1 MKETFSLSPLVL
13 AISACLMAGCGG
25 GGGGSSAGTDPAPAP
40 TPEPSQDSTTVSM
53 PVQVIDGYFSDIEV
67 CIVKENDPALG
78 CDETFGTVKTNAEG
92 KAVFT
97 GDEEKFKQLAERGHV
112 RFKAVAKKGAA
123 DIIRGEQ
130 TDLDNDATLLS
141 TRYLTADDIEGL
153 KGEQKAGSEYK
164 ITPFTTLVEKHLR
177 NADGTLP
184 EEGSYTE
191 TLGTVA
197 DLLGLDPS
205 ILSTD
210 YNAEGTESADADRAL
225 AAGEIIVA
233 SNLLPNNAAAYK
245 DSMDDEQKEANLQE
259 QMSAVKE
266 NVDKVIEA
274 SGSDSGKIADAIM
287 NRKDTLRNSFVS
299 LSTGLADEWRC
310 GTTEANEVW
319 CWGNNTWNNL
329 GNPEF
334 SAKVKAAG
342 KYTPRV
348 ADDEVKRD
356 EDLMGNWTAEPVHV
370 LIKNPDYKS
379 ESDPEYIPLKGVSKV
394 AAGNIFACA
403 LTVDREV
410 WCWGGNYHGQLG
422 LGSDKYTMEYE
433 TVPYASKVVSGQQD
447 TASGYLGNVVDLSA
461 GQNNICAL
469 TADGDVY
476 CWGDNTAYELG
487 APFEDDRVHPL
498 ETYTNHNGDDITQ
511 YLWVVPYPVK
521 VPAPDGTKFTA
532 MTKGGLWTH
541 CAITDPTENEHNLWC
556 WGDDTRG
563 MVSGNNRQYRE
574 EIQKNWED
582 KIHYDTGNGNPE
594 YYSAD
599 VSWNW
604 HYRAKNGGDWWPMFG
619 QPVTNVKTYS
629 MPTEVDHVL
638 RYKPIDGKVSIYLRA
653 DGVSASEL
661 ENYSICARFGKTQC
675 TDTFPSKT
683 EDGLALFTLDIPDEE
698 KVFGFWLKN
707 DTNDTIVPY
716 VIADA
721 STEPIEVT
729 WNATDKAYSY
739 GQGNFYDP
747 VYEDKVYADM
757 KRVSSLDITEFDSIL
772 IFSSLTDGKATS
784 VKGIYT
790 DTNKYDA
797 NLYDVMKEL
806 PEDGD
811 QVAKVAT
818 GPEAQLSF
826 VLTEQGRIYA
836 FESRDSYA
844 MTGNGHIGNKQT
856 ENGKETWV
864 NTWGVEPLVL
874 SDKHYQVKD
883 LSVNKRSVCAFATD
897 SEAEDPTA
905 RDLWCWGSST
915 FGQLGFDNNDNDFAF
930 TDTSYAWDG
939 GSNEYFDAPNRI
951 EKSPKKIDFGF

>member
-1 MKETFSLSPLVL
+1 M
-13 AISACLMAGCGG
+13 
-25 GGGGSSAGTDPAPAP
+25 
-40 TPEPSQDSTTVSM
+40 
-53 PVQVIDGYFSDIEV
+53 
-67 CIVKENDPALG
+67 
-78 CDETFGTVKTNAEG
+78 
-92 KAVFT
+92 
-97 GDEEKFKQLAERGHV
+97 
-112 RFKAVAKKGAA
+112 
-123 DIIRGEQ
+123 
-130 TDLDNDATLLS
+130 
-141 TRYLTADDIEGL
+141 
-153 KGEQKAGSEYK
+153 
-164 ITPFTTLVEKHLR
+164 
-177 NADGTLP
+177 
-184 EEGSYTE
+184 
-191 TLGTVA
+191 A

-245 DSMDDEQKEANLQE
+245 DSMDDEQKESNLQE
-259 QMSAVKE
+259 QMSVVKE
-266 NVDKVIEA
+266 NVDKVMEA

-348 ADDEVKRD
+348 ANDEVKRD

-433 TVPYASKVVSGQQD
+433 TVPYASRVVSGQQD

-619 QPVTNVKTYS
+619 QPVTNVK
-629 MPTEVDHVL
+629 
-638 RYKPIDGKVSIYLRA
+638 
-653 DGVSASEL
+653 
-661 ENYSICARFGKTQC
+661 
-675 TDTFPSKT
+675 
-683 EDGLALFTLDIPDEE
+683 
-698 KVFGFWLKN
+698 
-707 DTNDTIVPY
+707 
-716 VIADA
+716 
-721 STEPIEVT
+721 
-729 WNATDKAYSY
+729 AYSY
-739 GQGNFYDP
+739 GQGNF
-747 VYEDKVYADM
+747 EHEVYADM

-790 DTNKYDA
+790 DTNNYDA

-874 SDKHYQVKD
+874 SDKRYQVKD

-905 RDLWCWGSST
+905 KDLWCWGSST
-915 FGQLGFDNNDNDFAF
+915 FGQLGFDNNDNDFSY
-930 TDTSYAWDG
+930 TDTSYAWHG

-951 EKSPKKIDFGF
+951 EKYPKKIDFGF

>member
-25 GGGGSSAGTDPAPAP
+25 GGGGGSSAGTDPAPAP
-40 TPEPSQDSTTVSM
+40 EPSQNSTAVSM

-141 TRYLTADDIEGL
+141 TRYLSADDIDGL

-245 DSMDDEQKEANLQE
+245 DSMDDEQKESNLQE
-259 QMSAVKE
+259 QMSVVKE
-266 NVDKVIEA
+266 NVDKVMEA

-348 ADDEVKRD
+348 ANDEVKRD

-433 TVPYASKVVSGQQD
+433 TVPYASRVVSGQQD

-619 QPVTNVKTYS
+619 QPVTNVK
-629 MPTEVDHVL
+629 
-638 RYKPIDGKVSIYLRA
+638 
-653 DGVSASEL
+653 
-661 ENYSICARFGKTQC
+661 
-675 TDTFPSKT
+675 
-683 EDGLALFTLDIPDEE
+683 
-698 KVFGFWLKN
+698 
-707 DTNDTIVPY
+707 
-716 VIADA
+716 
-721 STEPIEVT
+721 
-729 WNATDKAYSY
+729 AYSY
-739 GQGNFYDP
+739 GQGNF
-747 VYEDKVYADM
+747 EHEVYADM

-790 DTNKYDA
+790 DDNNYDA
-797 NLYDVMKEL
+797 NLYDVMEEL

-874 SDKHYQVKD
+874 SDKRYQVKD

-905 RDLWCWGSST
+905 KDLWCWGSST
-915 FGQLGFDNNDNDFAF
+915 FGQLGFDNNDNDFSY
-930 TDTSYAWDG
+930 TDTSYAWHG

-951 EKSPKKIDFGF
+951 EKYPKKIDFGF

>member
-25 GGGGSSAGTDPAPAP
+25 GGGGGSSAGTDPAPAP
-40 TPEPSQDSTTVSM
+40 EPSQNSTAVSM

-141 TRYLTADDIEGL
+141 TRYLSADDIDGL

-245 DSMDDEQKEANLQE
+245 DSMDDEQKESNLQE
-259 QMSAVKE
+259 QMSVVKE
-266 NVDKVIEA
+266 NVDKVMEA

-348 ADDEVKRD
+348 ANDEVKRD

-433 TVPYASKVVSGQQD
+433 TVPYASRVVSGQQD

-619 QPVTNVKTYS
+619 QPVTNVK
-629 MPTEVDHVL
+629 
-638 RYKPIDGKVSIYLRA
+638 
-653 DGVSASEL
+653 
-661 ENYSICARFGKTQC
+661 
-675 TDTFPSKT
+675 
-683 EDGLALFTLDIPDEE
+683 
-698 KVFGFWLKN
+698 
-707 DTNDTIVPY
+707 
-716 VIADA
+716 
-721 STEPIEVT
+721 
-729 WNATDKAYSY
+729 AYSY
-739 GQGNFYDP
+739 RQGNFEHD
-747 VYEDKVYADM
+747 ADM

-790 DTNKYDA
+790 DDNNYDA
-797 NLYDVMKEL
+797 NLYDVMEEL

-818 GPEAQLSF
+818 SPEAQLSF

-874 SDKHYQVKD
+874 SDKRYQVKD

-905 RDLWCWGSST
+905 KDLWCWGSST
-915 FGQLGFDNNDNDFAF
+915 FGQLGFDNNDNDFSY
-930 TDTSYAWDG
+930 TDTSYAWHG

-951 EKSPKKIDFGF
+951 EKYPKKIDFGF

>member
-403 LTVDREV
+403 LTVDRVCGAGEA
-410 WCWGGNYHGQLG
+410 
-422 LGSDKYTMEYE
+422 T
-433 TVPYASKVVSGQQD
+433 T
-447 TASGYLGNVVDLSA
+447 TASSDSA
-461 GQNNICAL
+461 ATNIL
-469 TADGDVY
+469 
-476 CWGDNTAYELG
+476 WSMR
-487 APFEDDRVHPL
+487 PF
-498 ETYTNHNGDDITQ
+498 
-511 YLWVVPYPVK
+511 
-521 VPAPDGTKFTA
+521 
-532 MTKGGLWTH
+532 
-541 CAITDPTENEHNLWC
+541 PTP
-556 WGDDTRG
+556 R
-563 MVSGNNRQYRE
+563 
-574 EIQKNWED
+574 
-582 KIHYDTGNGNPE
+582 
-594 YYSAD
+594 
-599 VSWNW
+599 
-604 HYRAKNGGDWWPMFG
+604 
-619 QPVTNVKTYS
+619 
-629 MPTEVDHVL
+629 
-638 RYKPIDGKVSIYLRA
+638 
-653 DGVSASEL
+653 
-661 ENYSICARFGKTQC
+661 
-675 TDTFPSKT
+675 
-683 EDGLALFTLDIPDEE
+683 
-698 KVFGFWLKN
+698 
-707 DTNDTIVPY
+707 
-716 VIADA
+716 
-721 STEPIEVT
+721 
-729 WNATDKAYSY
+729 
-739 GQGNFYDP
+739 
-747 VYEDKVYADM
+747 
-757 KRVSSLDITEFDSIL
+757 
-772 IFSSLTDGKATS
+772 
-784 VKGIYT
+784 
-790 DTNKYDA
+790 
-797 NLYDVMKEL
+797 
-806 PEDGD
+806 
-811 QVAKVAT
+811 
-818 GPEAQLSF
+818 
-826 VLTEQGRIYA
+826 
-836 FESRDSYA
+836 
-844 MTGNGHIGNKQT
+844 
-856 ENGKETWV
+856 
-864 NTWGVEPLVL
+864 
-874 SDKHYQVKD
+874 
-883 LSVNKRSVCAFATD
+883 RS
-897 SEAEDPTA
+897 
-905 RDLWCWGSST
+905 
-915 FGQLGFDNNDNDFAF
+915 
-930 TDTSYAWDG
+930 
-939 GSNEYFDAPNRI
+939 
-951 EKSPKKIDFGF
+951 

>member
-1 MKETFSLSPLVL
+1 M
-13 AISACLMAGCGG
+13 
-25 GGGGSSAGTDPAPAP
+25 
-40 TPEPSQDSTTVSM
+40 
-53 PVQVIDGYFSDIEV
+53 
-67 CIVKENDPALG
+67 
-78 CDETFGTVKTNAEG
+78 
-92 KAVFT
+92 
-97 GDEEKFKQLAERGHV
+97 
-112 RFKAVAKKGAA
+112 
-123 DIIRGEQ
+123 
-130 TDLDNDATLLS
+130 
-141 TRYLTADDIEGL
+141 
-153 KGEQKAGSEYK
+153 
-164 ITPFTTLVEKHLR
+164 
-177 NADGTLP
+177 
-184 EEGSYTE
+184 
-191 TLGTVA
+191 A

-245 DSMDDEQKEANLQE
+245 DSMDDEQKESNLQE
-259 QMSAVKE
+259 QMSVVKE
-266 NVDKVIEA
+266 NVDKVMEA

-348 ADDEVKRD
+348 ANDEVKRD

-433 TVPYASKVVSGQQD
+433 TVPYASRVVSGQQD

-619 QPVTNVKTYS
+619 QPVTNVK
-629 MPTEVDHVL
+629 
-638 RYKPIDGKVSIYLRA
+638 
-653 DGVSASEL
+653 
-661 ENYSICARFGKTQC
+661 
-675 TDTFPSKT
+675 
-683 EDGLALFTLDIPDEE
+683 
-698 KVFGFWLKN
+698 
-707 DTNDTIVPY
+707 
-716 VIADA
+716 
-721 STEPIEVT
+721 
-729 WNATDKAYSY
+729 AYSY
-739 GQGNFYDP
+739 GQGNF
-747 VYEDKVYADM
+747 EHEVYADM

-790 DTNKYDA
+790 DDNNYDA
-797 NLYDVMKEL
+797 NLYDVMEEL

-874 SDKHYQVKD
+874 SDKRYQVKD

-905 RDLWCWGSST
+905 KDLWCWGSST
-915 FGQLGFDNNDNDFAF
+915 FGQLGFDNNDNDFSY
-930 TDTSYAWDG
+930 TDTSYAWHG

-951 EKSPKKIDFGF
+951 EKYPKKIDFGF

>member
-1 MKETFSLSPLVL
+1 MMKETFSLSPLVL

-40 TPEPSQDSTTVSM
+40 EPSQNSTAVSM

-348 ADDEVKRD
+348 ANDEVKRD

-619 QPVTNVKTYS
+619 QPVTNVK
-629 MPTEVDHVL
+629 
-638 RYKPIDGKVSIYLRA
+638 
-653 DGVSASEL
+653 
-661 ENYSICARFGKTQC
+661 
-675 TDTFPSKT
+675 
-683 EDGLALFTLDIPDEE
+683 
-698 KVFGFWLKN
+698 
-707 DTNDTIVPY
+707 
-716 VIADA
+716 
-721 STEPIEVT
+721 
-729 WNATDKAYSY
+729 AYSY
-739 GQGNFYDP
+739 GQGNF
-747 VYEDKVYADM
+747 EHEVYADM

-790 DTNKYDA
+790 DDNNYDA
-797 NLYDVMKEL
+797 NLYDVMEEL

-874 SDKHYQVKD
+874 SDKRYQVKD

-905 RDLWCWGSST
+905 KDLWCWGSST
-915 FGQLGFDNNDNDFAF
+915 FGQLGFDNNDNDFSY
-930 TDTSYAWDG
+930 TDTSYAWHG

-951 EKSPKKIDFGF
+951 EKYPKKIDFGF

>member
-25 GGGGSSAGTDPAPAP
+25 GGGGGSSAGTDPAPAP
-40 TPEPSQDSTTVSM
+40 EPSQNSTAVSM

-141 TRYLTADDIEGL
+141 TRYLSADDIDGL

-348 ADDEVKRD
+348 ANDEVKRD

-487 APFEDDRVHPL
+487 APFEDDRVNPL

-619 QPVTNVKTYS
+619 QPVTNVK
-629 MPTEVDHVL
+629 
-638 RYKPIDGKVSIYLRA
+638 
-653 DGVSASEL
+653 
-661 ENYSICARFGKTQC
+661 
-675 TDTFPSKT
+675 
-683 EDGLALFTLDIPDEE
+683 
-698 KVFGFWLKN
+698 
-707 DTNDTIVPY
+707 
-716 VIADA
+716 
-721 STEPIEVT
+721 
-729 WNATDKAYSY
+729 AYSY
-739 GQGNFYDP
+739 GQGNF
-747 VYEDKVYADM
+747 EHEVYADM

-790 DTNKYDA
+790 DDNNYDA
-797 NLYDVMKEL
+797 NLYDVMEEL

-874 SDKHYQVKD
+874 SDKRYQVKD

-905 RDLWCWGSST
+905 KDLWCWGSST
-915 FGQLGFDNNDNDFAF
+915 FGQLGFDNNDNDFSY
-930 TDTSYAWDG
+930 TDTSYAWHG

-951 EKSPKKIDFGF
+951 EKYPKKIDFGF

>member
-25 GGGGSSAGTDPAPAP
+25 GGGGGSSAGTDPAA
-40 TPEPSQDSTTVSM
+40 VSM

-141 TRYLTADDIEGL
+141 TRYLSADDIDGL

-619 QPVTNVKTYS
+619 QPVTNVK
-629 MPTEVDHVL
+629 
-638 RYKPIDGKVSIYLRA
+638 
-653 DGVSASEL
+653 
-661 ENYSICARFGKTQC
+661 
-675 TDTFPSKT
+675 
-683 EDGLALFTLDIPDEE
+683 
-698 KVFGFWLKN
+698 
-707 DTNDTIVPY
+707 
-716 VIADA
+716 
-721 STEPIEVT
+721 
-729 WNATDKAYSY
+729 AYSY
-739 GQGNFYDP
+739 GQGNF
-747 VYEDKVYADM
+747 EHEVYADM

-790 DTNKYDA
+790 DDNNYDA
-797 NLYDVMKEL
+797 NLYDVMEEL

-874 SDKHYQVKD
+874 SDKRYQVKD

-905 RDLWCWGSST
+905 KDLWCWGSST
-915 FGQLGFDNNDNDFAF
+915 FGQLGFDNNDNDFSY
-930 TDTSYAWDG
+930 TDTSYAWHG

-951 EKSPKKIDFGF
+951 EKYPKKIDFGF

>member
-25 GGGGSSAGTDPAPAP
+25 GGGGGSSAGTDPAPAP
-40 TPEPSQDSTTVSM
+40 EPSQNSTAVSM

-433 TVPYASKVVSGQQD
+433 TVPYASRVVSGQQD

-619 QPVTNVKTYS
+619 QPVTNVK
-629 MPTEVDHVL
+629 
-638 RYKPIDGKVSIYLRA
+638 
-653 DGVSASEL
+653 
-661 ENYSICARFGKTQC
+661 
-675 TDTFPSKT
+675 
-683 EDGLALFTLDIPDEE
+683 
-698 KVFGFWLKN
+698 
-707 DTNDTIVPY
+707 
-716 VIADA
+716 
-721 STEPIEVT
+721 
-729 WNATDKAYSY
+729 AYSY
-739 GQGNFYDP
+739 GQGNF
-747 VYEDKVYADM
+747 EHEVYADM

-790 DTNKYDA
+790 DDNNYDA
-797 NLYDVMKEL
+797 NLYDVMEEL

-874 SDKHYQVKD
+874 SDKRYQVKD

-905 RDLWCWGSST
+905 KDLWCWGSST
-915 FGQLGFDNNDNDFAF
+915 FGQLGFDNNDNDFSY
-930 TDTSYAWDG
+930 TDTSYAWHG

-951 EKSPKKIDFGF
+951 EKYPKKIDFGF

>member
-141 TRYLTADDIEGL
+141 TRYLSADDIEGL

-433 TVPYASKVVSGQQD
+433 TVPYASRVVSGQQD

-619 QPVTNVKTYS
+619 QPVTNVK
-629 MPTEVDHVL
+629 
-638 RYKPIDGKVSIYLRA
+638 
-653 DGVSASEL
+653 
-661 ENYSICARFGKTQC
+661 
-675 TDTFPSKT
+675 
-683 EDGLALFTLDIPDEE
+683 
-698 KVFGFWLKN
+698 
-707 DTNDTIVPY
+707 
-716 VIADA
+716 
-721 STEPIEVT
+721 
-729 WNATDKAYSY
+729 AYSY
-739 GQGNFYDP
+739 GQGNF
-747 VYEDKVYADM
+747 EHEVYADM

-790 DTNKYDA
+790 DTNNYDA
-797 NLYDVMKEL
+797 NLYDVMEEL
-806 PEDGD
+806 PDDGD

-874 SDKHYQVKD
+874 SDKRYQVKD

-905 RDLWCWGSST
+905 KDLWCWGSST

-951 EKSPKKIDFGF
+951 EKYPKKIDFGF

>member
-1 MKETFSLSPLVL
+1 MRETFSLSPLVL

-348 ADDEVKRD
+348 ANDEVKRD

-619 QPVTNVKTYS
+619 QPVTNVK
-629 MPTEVDHVL
+629 
-638 RYKPIDGKVSIYLRA
+638 
-653 DGVSASEL
+653 
-661 ENYSICARFGKTQC
+661 
-675 TDTFPSKT
+675 
-683 EDGLALFTLDIPDEE
+683 
-698 KVFGFWLKN
+698 
-707 DTNDTIVPY
+707 
-716 VIADA
+716 
-721 STEPIEVT
+721 
-729 WNATDKAYSY
+729 AYSY
-739 GQGNFYDP
+739 GQGNF
-747 VYEDKVYADM
+747 EHEVYADM

-790 DTNKYDA
+790 DDNNYDA
-797 NLYDVMKEL
+797 NLYDVMEEL

-874 SDKHYQVKD
+874 SDKRYQVKD

-905 RDLWCWGSST
+905 KDLWCWGSST
-915 FGQLGFDNNDNDFAF
+915 FGQLGFDNNDNDFSY
-930 TDTSYAWDG
+930 TDTSYAWHG

-951 EKSPKKIDFGF
+951 EKYPKKIDFGF

>member
-1 MKETFSLSPLVL
+1 MKETFSLSPIVL

-25 GGGGSSAGTDPAPAP
+25 GGGGGSSAGTDPAA
-40 TPEPSQDSTTVSM
+40 VSM

-123 DIIRGEQ
+123 DIIRGKK

-274 SGSDSGKIADAIM
+274 SGSDSGKIAEAIM

-422 LGSDKYTMEYE
+422 LGRDKYTMEYE
-433 TVPYASKVVSGQQD
+433 TVPYASKVVSGQQE

-487 APFEDDRVHPL
+487 APFEDVRVHPL

-541 CAITDPTENEHNLWC
+541 CAITDPADNEHNLWC

-563 MVSGNNRQYRE
+563 MVSGNNRQYRK

-582 KIHYDTGNGNPE
+582 KIHYDTGNGKPE

-629 MPTEVDHVL
+629 MPTEVD
-638 RYKPIDGKVSIYLRA
+638 
-653 DGVSASEL
+653 
-661 ENYSICARFGKTQC
+661 Q
-675 TDTFPSKT
+675 
-683 EDGLALFTLDIPDEE
+683 
-698 KVFGFWLKN
+698 
-707 DTNDTIVPY
+707 
-716 VIADA
+716 
-721 STEPIEVT
+721 
-729 WNATDKAYSY
+729 Y
-739 GQGNFYDP
+739 GQ
-747 VYEDKVYADM
+747 VYADM

-790 DTNKYDA
+790 DTNNYDA

-874 SDKHYQVKD
+874 SDKRYQVKD

-905 RDLWCWGSST
+905 KDLWCWGSST
-915 FGQLGFDNNDNDFAF
+915 FGQLGFDNNDNDFSY
-930 TDTSYAWDG
+930 TDTSYAWHG

-951 EKSPKKIDFGF
+951 EKYPKKIDFGF

>member
-348 ADDEVKRD
+348 ANDEVKRD

-433 TVPYASKVVSGQQD
+433 TVPYASRVVSGQQD

-582 KIHYDTGNGNPE
+582 KIHYDTGNGNHE

-619 QPVTNVKTYS
+619 QPVTNVK
-629 MPTEVDHVL
+629 
-638 RYKPIDGKVSIYLRA
+638 
-653 DGVSASEL
+653 
-661 ENYSICARFGKTQC
+661 
-675 TDTFPSKT
+675 
-683 EDGLALFTLDIPDEE
+683 
-698 KVFGFWLKN
+698 
-707 DTNDTIVPY
+707 
-716 VIADA
+716 
-721 STEPIEVT
+721 
-729 WNATDKAYSY
+729 AYSY
-739 GQGNFYDP
+739 GQGNF
-747 VYEDKVYADM
+747 EHEVYADM

-790 DTNKYDA
+790 DDNNYDA

-836 FESRDSYA
+836 FERRDSYA

-856 ENGKETWV
+856 ENGNKTWV

-874 SDKHYQVKD
+874 SDKRYQVKD

-905 RDLWCWGSST
+905 KDLWCWGSST
-915 FGQLGFDNNDNDFAF
+915 FGQLGFDNNDNDFSY

-951 EKSPKKIDFGF
+951 EKYPKKIDFGF